1 MTEINPN
8 STNVVPTAAILTFG
22 CKVNQ
27 YDSNA
32 MRSTLIRKGYR
43 IVSETQSADVYI
55 VNTCTVTNVADQK
68 ARQVIRRIIRK
79 NPRAKIIVTGCY
91 AESDRKAIEA
101 IPGVSLVFGNR
112 EKTEFQHYLDII
124 NNKKLLQIE
133 PVTHDAIREH
143 ANFSMGIS
151 SPGDRTRAIVKVQ
164 DGCSAFC
171 TYCIIPFVRG
181 RMTSRPLE
189 DIMKEVRR
197 IASADCKEIV
207 VTGVPVASY
216 GIATG

>member
-1 MTEINPN
+1 M
-8 STNVVPTAAILTFG
+8 
-22 CKVNQ
+22 
-27 YDSNA
+27 
-32 MRSTLIRKGYR
+32 
-43 IVSETQSADVYI
+43 
-55 VNTCTVTNVADQK
+55 
-68 ARQVIRRIIRK
+68 
-79 NPRAKIIVTGCY
+79 
-91 AESDRKAIEA
+91 
-101 IPGVSLVFGNR
+101 
-112 EKTEFQHYLDII
+112 I

-189 DIMKEVRR
+189 DIMKEYIKSALAQTQGNQTKAAKLLGMSRR
-197 IASADCKEIV
+197 KLQNRMKNYNLDSRDFKEEQAKNLV
-207 VTGVPVASY
+207 NTG
-216 GIATG
+216 